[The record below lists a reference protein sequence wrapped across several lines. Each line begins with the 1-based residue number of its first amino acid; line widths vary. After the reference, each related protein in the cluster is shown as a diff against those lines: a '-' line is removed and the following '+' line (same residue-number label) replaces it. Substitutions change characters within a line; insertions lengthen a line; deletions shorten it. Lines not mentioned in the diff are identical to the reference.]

1 MAREASTSQ
10 TTLALNTNLER
21 EFVSPLTSI
30 RGALEIIRD
39 YQDLSVEERNRF
51 LNNALQDCAR
61 LETGIEHLAS
71 TVYAAAERPEVES
84 DAPEFGYAD
93 RIRFDEDL
101 KIVDVD
107 FSDFEFS
114 SSGVV
119 NQFYDELDQRVEQ
132 SGKRWYFVVN
142 YRRCTIWPEA
152 WVAFAHRGS
161 KVNASYSLGTIR
173 YIEPVD
179 GDEADSALLSDPDV
193 LDSRDAAV
201 TQIESWRQSGS

>member
-1 MAREASTSQ
+1 MAREASTSK

-30 RGALEIIRD
+30 RGVLEIIRD

-51 LNNALQDCAR
+51 LTNALQDCTR
-61 LETGIEHLAS
+61 LESGIEHLAS
-71 TVYAAAERPEVES
+71 RVYAAAEPEDTDKAQLNYDYS
-84 DAPEFGYAD
+84 D
-93 RIRFDEDL
+93 RIRFDERL
-101 KIVDVD
+101 NIVDID
-107 FSDFEFS
+107 FSDFEFNN
-114 SSGVV
+114 SGVV
-119 NQFYDELDQRVEQ
+119 NHFYDELDQRIEQ

-142 YRRCTIWPEA
+142 YRRCTVWPEA

-193 LDSRDAAV
+193 LDSRDAALMQV
-201 TQIESWRQSGS
+201 ENWRQSKS